1 MLMSYISSYASRLVP
16 AGAGLRRL
24 AGFGLALALSGGAA
38 LAPAQEPLKIRLA
51 TLAPKGSTYHRALQ
65 EMGET
70 WRQAQGAGSTF
81 TIYTDGTQG
90 GEADVVRRM
99 RVGQLNAALLTAV
112 GLCEIDAGVG
122 ALEYVPMLY
131 RDWDEVDYARE
142 KVRGTLEKRLLD
154 KGFVVLFWGDA
165 GWVRY
170 FSRDPAARP
179 SDLRKTKLWVW
190 AGSAEQIDTIKS
202 MGFPV
207 VPLEVAD
214 ILPGLQTGL
223 ITAFPSGANF
233 ALAGQFDTVAKHMV
247 DVKWAP
253 LLGAAVITK
262 KAWDAMTPAAREQ
275 LKIAAE
281 QAGLKIRTRAR
292 QEDQE
297 AVEALKRRGVTVHT
311 LTPEIEAEWRALAE
325 QAYPRIRGDWVP
337 ADVFDAVRAAVAEYR
352 TKKGQ

>member
-1 MLMSYISSYASRLVP
+1 MV
-16 AGAGLRRL
+16 
-24 AGFGLALALSGGAA
+24 
-38 LAPAQEPLKIRLA
+38 APSVWAQDNVKIRLA

-65 EMGET
+65 EMGEK

-99 RVGQLNAALLTAV
+99 RVGQLNAALLSAV
-112 GLCEIDAGVG
+112 GLSEIDAGVG
-122 ALEYVPMLY
+122 ALQYVPMLY
-131 RDWDEVDYARE
+131 RNWDEVDYARD

-170 FSRDPAARP
+170 FSREPAVRP
-179 SDLRKTKLWVW
+179 SDFRRTKMWVW
-190 AGSAEQIDTIKS
+190 AGNIDQADMLKS
-202 MGFPV
+202 MGYQV
-207 VPLEVAD
+207 VPLEVTD

-223 ITAFPSGANF
+223 ITSLPAGAYF

-247 DVKWAP
+247 DLKWAA
-253 LLGAAVITK
+253 LMGGAVVTK
-262 KAWDAMTPAAREQ
+262 KVWDGMSQAGRAQ
-275 LKIAAE
+275 LRAAAE

-297 AVEALKRRGVTVHT
+297 AVEAMKKRGLTVHAV
-311 LTPEIEAEWRALAE
+311 TPEAEAEWRQVAD
-325 QAYPRIRGDWVP
+325 QVYPRIRGNWVS
-337 ADVFDAVRAAVAEYR
+337 ADVFDEVRAAVAEYR
-352 TKKGQ
+352 RKQGK